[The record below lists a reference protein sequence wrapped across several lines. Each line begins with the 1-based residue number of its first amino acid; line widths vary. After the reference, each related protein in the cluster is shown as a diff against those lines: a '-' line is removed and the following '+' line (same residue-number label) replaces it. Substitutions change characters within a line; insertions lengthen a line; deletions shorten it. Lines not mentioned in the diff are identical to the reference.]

1 MRCSNC
7 NSEWD
12 SKVKVLKCPFCGKP
26 LKESREEM
34 TVQRALEKLVE
45 NFGLEVLRNPK
56 KIVACVKDYVSGYQR
71 EKDLL
76 QIAGESGIFELMFV
90 AKNGDSSVCQN
101 AVIERAMKKL
111 EEEKY
116 ISEEYARYIVMII
129 ADGIGVSYSK
139 KQPEVKAERRKAFGP
154 QVQPSYENSEDPLKP
169 DMESRKPERNE
180 IDAMYRQG
188 MEAFGESNYNIGISY
203 LARLAKALEAK
214 SQEADKPGWWNRFYR
229 EAEAGDADAQYRL
242 GLSYEHGKGVP
253 QDYMEALKWYRKAA
267 GQGHAAAKAKI
278 KPS

>member
-7 NSEWD
+7 NSEWN
-12 SKVKVLKCPFCGKP
+12 SKVKVPRCPFCGKP
-26 LKESREEM
+26 LKESWEEM
-34 TVQRALEKLVE
+34 TVQLALVKIVE

-56 KIVACVKDYVSGYQR
+56 KVVACVKDYVSGYQR

-76 QIAGESGIFELMFV
+76 QIAGESGIFELMFE
-90 AKNGDSSVCQN
+90 AKNEDRSVCQN
-101 AVIERAMKKL
+101 AVIERAVKKL
-111 EEEKY
+111 EEERY

-129 ADGIGVSYSK
+129 ADGIGVSYSE
-139 KQPEVKAERRKAFGP
+139 KQPEVKAEQRNTFGP
-154 QVQPSYENSEDPLKP
+154 QVQPFYENSEDSLKS
-169 DMESRKPERNE
+169 DMGSRKLERNK

-188 MEAFGESNYNIGISY
+188 MEAFGESNYNMGISY
-203 LARLAKALEAK
+203 LTRLAKSLVAK
-214 SQEADKPGWWNRFYR
+214 SQEADKPGWWNQFYR
-229 EAEAGDADAQYRL
+229 EAEAGDANAQYKL
-242 GLSYEHGKGVP
+242 GLSYEYGKGVP